1 MGLGLGLGI
10 PSQVGARVRHPLLGL
25 GIPSEVRVHL
35 PSPNP
40 NRKPLLSQY
49 LEDFSSYTLKMFIT
63 DYHTLVHNRLPAEER
78 LRLSKLQGRFS
89 LIKVKVLLLSLLV
102 GCT

>member
-1 MGLGLGLGI
+1 
-10 PSQVGARVRHPLLGL
+10 
-25 GIPSEVRVHL
+25 
-35 PSPNP
+35 
-40 NRKPLLSQY
+40 
-49 LEDFSSYTLKMFIT
+49 MFIT

-89 LIKVKVLLLSLLV
+89 LIKVKVLLLSLLD